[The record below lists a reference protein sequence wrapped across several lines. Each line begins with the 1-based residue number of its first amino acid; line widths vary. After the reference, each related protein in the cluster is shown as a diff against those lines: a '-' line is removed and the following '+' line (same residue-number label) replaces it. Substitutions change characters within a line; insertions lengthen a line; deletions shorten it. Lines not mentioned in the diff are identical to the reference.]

1 MEHIIVSRGAM
12 HESLTV
18 FCYYSV
24 VDADS
29 EIRAERKGA
38 AGGWGG
44 GGAVSKKNFQPFRSQ
59 FGLKTRGWGQ
69 ATVAPPLDSPL
80 LFSVL

>member
-1 MEHIIVSRGAM
+1 M

-29 EIRAERKGA
+29 EIRGRGKGRQGV
-38 AGGWGG
+38 GGGG

-59 FGLKTRGWGQ
+59 FGLKIRGRGQ
-69 ATVAPPLDSPL
+69 ATVAPPLDPPL